1 MDDPVTKKKIKW
13 LPFAAAALVVLVIGL
28 VIWIVIPSGKKQ
40 TTHDEQIALA
50 ERYLE
55 ELDYDKAIAAYKKA
69 MEIDPDRPEAYK
81 GIVDV
86 YLAKAD
92 AAGDDERALKI
103 LDEAMLELDQ
113 LQQAGN
119 SIDSVEEYRVLV
131 REARLKYLGSEQ
143 SAQKEETAEVDDTE
157 DENVVTPT
165 NSPKEVT
172 PTEKAAPTEAVSPTP
187 EAEDVVENEKPG
199 SPEEIEKLI
208 IDHYQKKYISQV
220 GVITRDGRYRIE
232 GNMMNMTIAIIDS
245 FDRTSADVLDVSVN
259 MDTGLCTDS
268 WGESAN
274 LW

>member
-13 LPFAAAALVVLVIGL
+13 LPFAVVALVVLVIGL
-28 VIWIVIPSGKKQ
+28 VIWFVIPSGKKQ
-40 TTHDEQIALA
+40 RTYDEQIALA

-92 AAGDDERALKI
+92 AAADDERALEI

-119 SIDSVEEYRVLV
+119 SIGSAEEYRVLV
-131 REARLKYLGSEQ
+131 REARLKYLGPEQ
-143 SAQKEETAEVDDTE
+143 SAQKEETAEEDDTE
-157 DENVVTPT
+157 DENGVTPT
-165 NSPKEVT
+165 SSPKEVT

-187 EAEDVVENEKPG
+187 EAEEVVENEKP
-199 SPEEIEKLI
+199 SSEDEIENLI
-208 IDHYQKKYISQV
+208 IKHYQQKYFCQV
-220 GVITRDGRYRIE
+220 GIATDNGRRRIE
-232 GNMMNMTIAIIDS
+232 GNMMNVTIVLLDPEGVS
-245 FDRTSADVLDVSVN
+245 DVLDVSVN